1 MLGHLVLVGFQKKR
15 AKKKKKEKSLL
26 VILKLKDNGI
36 S

>member
-15 AKKKKKEKSLL
+15 AKKKKEKSLV